1 MVRYTRLIDLAWI
14 PIVLI
19 FLFPVFRYSGAHIP
33 VDSSHVLQG
42 PLFSGRQALD
52 SLLSVNHGKPVIVNF
67 WATWC
72 TPCVGELPHIDEV
85 YTSME
90 GSVAAI
96 AVDIG
101 DPELE
106 TLMGF
111 RETFSLAM
119 PVVWLNRNDA
129 EQLKDEWSISDV
141 LPVTV
146 VFDSEGREI
155 ERVAGVR
162 DESFFRNAAE
172 LGYAP
177 DTSSSVVIEEQVLHI
192 NVVGHGDDSLTTVLL
207 VESLELAGEE
217 GVDFFD
223 PSVTEDSL
231 EMIVL
236 YLPDTGDPYAQPCI
250 GSACGQPAA
259 TPDELRQTVE
269 NLSN

>member
-1 MVRYTRLIDLAWI
+1 VRYNRLTDFLWI
-14 PIVLI
+14 PAVML
-19 FLFPVFRYSGAHIP
+19 FLYPVFRYGG
-33 VDSSHVLQG
+33 SHVSVSDSHVIQG

-52 SLLSVNHGKPVIVNF
+52 SLLSVNCGKPVIVNF

-111 RETFSLAM
+111 RENFLLAM
-119 PVVWLNRNDA
+119 PVVWLNQGEA
-129 EQLKDEWSISDV
+129 EQLKAEWSISDV

-146 VFDSEGREI
+146 VFDSEGVEI

-172 LGYAP
+172 EGYAP
-177 DTSSSVVIEEQVLHI
+177 DTAAAVVIEEMTLHI
-192 NVVGHGDDSLTTVLL
+192 NVVGPEDDSLTAALIL
-207 VESLELAGEE
+207 ESTILAGEE

-223 PSVTEDSL
+223 PSVPEDSL
-231 EMIVL
+231 RMDEL
-236 YLPDTGDPYAQPCI
+236 YLPNPGYPYAQACI
-250 GSACGQPAA
+250 GSACGPPAA
-259 TPDELRQTVE
+259 TPDELRQMVE